1 MAGWS
6 PLVFLIVGQ
15 NAVVARNRHG
25 EWPADFNYDG
35 DIYPD
40 RWPVD
45 EPVIVWAHGLPFIPV
60 LADYHALAGSHLRK
74 HMWLLTKIMSHA
86 KITFHHNSQSNAC
99 WKCENI
105 WKEWDRETRA
115 TPQVETSCEGNP
127 DLLWPWWLSNGQF
140 PENYGHG
147 HQRGCWI
154 LQAHVVGGICHC
166 RLELC

>member
-1 MAGWS
+1 MWTTMAGWS

-15 NAVVARNRHG
+15 NVVVARNRHG

-40 RWPVD
+40 RWPVG

-74 HMWLLTKIMSHA
+74 HMWLLNKIMSHA

-115 TPQVETSCEGNP
+115 TPQVETSCEGNRTC
-127 DLLWPWWLSNGQF
+127 
-140 PENYGHG
+140 YGPG
-147 HQRGCWI
+147 GCLMANSPKI
-154 LQAHVVGGICHC
+154 TVMAIKGVVGYYRHM
-166 RLELC
+166 